1 MSNQYRKPKGAPNS
15 AGGQYTNAP
24 DRMMGALPDLDDPTA
39 MTLMEVTAGMRAQ
52 AVQEPH
58 PYQTAD
64 ETKTLLDEAAV
75 IRMDGDGL
83 ILEDRDGNLLFH
95 ETEDAP
101 RLDIDTLRADPR
113 VRRLTRTTL
122 RTPTAG
128 VSAAEQR
135 RMVKTAWRLASPYE
149 RKHTID
155 QSPLRRYVPAN
166 SIANSLRHRH
176 DQEEALRILKE
187 LHYEDAAAVSNV
199 IRNGYPGPD
208 NPRVA
213 WAYINYTSVERY
225 PKDVVDKTSGEII
238 HHKGD
243 VVREMRLVNKMKPG
257 GGYELDEHG
266 RHVKVARMVNKP
278 ASKGSAPRSYLRMLY
293 QPTRGVP
300 DEKTARSMARAFK
313 ALDDDPQA
321 QAEAFWMVCYGE
333 GSVTN
338 PSGSLDAAKQ
348 LLGRHA
354 GGRQAVAAMEH
365 EGGQGNTA
373 RMLAYQRALTPEAAA
388 IFLDME
394 PGDSRTANTTR
405 MHRVRNKETGQMEDR
420 LPKRLTEMR
429 SFIHAVYEI

>member
-39 MTLMEVTAGMRAQ
+39 MTLAAMSATMRAQ
-52 AVQEPH
+52 AVREPH
-58 PYQTAD
+58 PYRSAQ
-64 ETKTLLDEAAV
+64 ETRAFLDEAAT
-75 IRMDGDGL
+75 IRMDRDGL
-83 ILEDRDGNLLFH
+83 ILEDRAGNLLFH
-95 ETEDAP
+95 ETGDTA
-101 RLDIDTLRADPR
+101 RLDIATLRADPR
-113 VRRLTRTTL
+113 VRRLVRDTL
-122 RTPTAG
+122 RTPTDG
-128 VSAAEQR
+128 VSALEQR

-149 RKHTID
+149 RKRTID
-155 QSPLRRYVPAN
+155 QSPMRRYAPAN
-166 SIANSLRHRH
+166 SVANSLRHRR

-208 NPRVA
+208 NPKVA

-225 PKDVVDKTSGEII
+225 AKDVVDRETGQIV

-243 VVREMRLVNKMKPG
+243 AVREMRMVNKMKPG

-278 ASKGSAPRSYLRMLY
+278 ASKGAAPRSYLRMLY
-293 QPTRGVP
+293 QPTKGVP
-300 DEKTARSMARAFK
+300 DEKTARSMARAFRM
-313 ALDDDPQA
+313 LDDDPQA
-321 QAEAFWMVCYGE
+321 QAEAFWTVCYGE
-333 GSVTN
+333 GSVAN
-338 PSGSLDAAKQ
+338 PSGSLDTAKQ

-365 EGGQGNTA
+365 AGGQGNTA
-373 RMLAYQRALTPEAAA
+373 RMIAYQRALTPQAAR

-394 PGDSRTANTTR
+394 PGDGRLANTTR
-405 MHRVRNKETGQMEDR
+405 THRVRSKETGRMEDR
-420 LPKRLTEMR
+420 LPKRLSEMR